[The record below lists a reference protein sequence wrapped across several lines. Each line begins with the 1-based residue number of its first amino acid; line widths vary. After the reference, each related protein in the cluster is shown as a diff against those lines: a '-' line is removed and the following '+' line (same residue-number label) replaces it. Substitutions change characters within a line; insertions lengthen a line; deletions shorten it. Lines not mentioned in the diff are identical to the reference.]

1 MRFQKHRTGLKM
13 KQSFFQG
20 NYLIGIMSFLEM
32 NYCTKIVPR
41 KDMRLLAH
49 RSEPMQSIQII
60 SELSNS

>member
-1 MRFQKHRTGLKM
+1 MRFQKQNWT
-13 KQSFFQG
+13 QNEIVFFPRELSHG
-20 NYLIGIMSFLEM
+20 NYVILEM
-32 NYCTKIVPR
+32 NYCTNLVPR